1 MLRDFW
7 NRLFRRTGE
16 STVEREA
23 EREQMSPAERHF
35 DEESI
40 DDIKADTVVDERF
53 GTLEPGEPSGEGG
66 PPAS

>member
-7 NRLFRRTGE
+7 DRHIRRARA

-23 EREQMSPAERHF
+23 EREQMSPDERQF

-40 DDIKADTVVDERF
+40 DDLKADNVVDQRF
-53 GTLEPGEPSGEGG
+53 GEVQTEEPSDEGG
-66 PPAS
+66 SVA

>member
-7 NRLFRRTGE
+7 NRHIRRTRA

-23 EREQMSPAERHF
+23 EREQMSPDERRF

-40 DDIKADTVVDERF
+40 DDLKADNLVEQRLGDVQTEQRSDE
-53 GTLEPGEPSGEGG
+53 GESV
-66 PPAS
+66 A

>member
-7 NRLFRRTGE
+7 NRHIRRARA

-23 EREQMSPAERHF
+23 EREQMSPDERRF

-40 DDIKADTVVDERF
+40 DDMKADNLVGQRF
-53 GTLEPGEPSGEGG
+53 GDVQTEQRSDEGESV
-66 PPAS
+66 A

>member
-7 NRLFRRTGE
+7 NRHIRRARA

-23 EREQMSPAERHF
+23 EREQMSPDERRF

-40 DDIKADTVVDERF
+40 DDLKADNLVEQRLGDFQTEERSDE
-53 GTLEPGEPSGEGG
+53 GESV
-66 PPAS
+66 A